1 MTDQRRGARLKSA
14 TLTDR
19 LGSAAG
25 IAVSVV
31 VVRFQLDF
39 DSTGVRRAFD
49 CLSKVIEISDTYTP
63 HPTPLRWWSCLLL
76 FYVRVILVIGIGTQ
90 ALLFTFITYI
100 TQYTSHGSRR
110 HTSIQDQQ
118 RRCCT
123 QMLPRHTDAAQS
135 LA

>member
-49 CLSKVIEISDTYTP
+49 CLSNVIEISDVTRAADRLTAVTLTY
-63 HPTPLRWWSCLLL
+63 L
-76 FYVRVILVIGIGTQ
+76 FI
-90 ALLFTFITYI
+90 
-100 TQYTSHGSRR
+100 
-110 HTSIQDQQ
+110 
-118 RRCCT
+118 
-123 QMLPRHTDAAQS
+123 
-135 LA
+135 